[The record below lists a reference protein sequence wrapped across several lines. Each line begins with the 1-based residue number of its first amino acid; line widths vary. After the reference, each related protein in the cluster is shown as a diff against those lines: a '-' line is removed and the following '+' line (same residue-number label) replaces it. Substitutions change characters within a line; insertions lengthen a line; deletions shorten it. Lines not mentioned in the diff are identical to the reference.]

1 MNEQDSE
8 KPDTKSTEK
17 EGCEKDSCCSGSAL
31 GFLTLRLWLGVRS
44 LMTGIEKYAGTKASD
59 AVIDVD
65 GAPSTHGL
73 TSTESVKVYGL
84 EHYHGVPES
93 MASKFEAEPIIPG
106 FALNLYTAALGPIL
120 ILLGIT
126 LLLGICT
133 RLSLFAM
140 GLLYT
145 SLTVGLIL
153 LKQDAGIAWLGIHI
167 MMIAFALYHAKDN
180 KFALIKKW

>member
-1 MNEQDSE
+1 MKE
-8 KPDTKSTEK
+8 KDPEKTDTKPQKKDTCCCGST
-17 EGCEKDSCCSGSAL
+17 L

-93 MASKFEAEPIIPG
+93 MKAQFEAEPMIPG
-106 FALNLYTAALGPIL
+106 FALNLYTAALGPVLIIL
-120 ILLGIT
+120 GVT
-126 LLLGICT
+126 LLLGIFT
-133 RLSLFAM
+133 RVSLFLM
-140 GLLYT
+140 GLLYI

-167 MMIAFALYHAKDN
+167 IMIAYALNHANDN
-180 KFALIKKW
+180 RCALMKKW